1 MTLKEIIEQRRTPL
15 LNPNILIYDKE
26 HLEQGIINHFL
37 FREIAFPTPDKFIW
51 KLNAYVSE
59 RAQSY
64 NKMFTSQLIEI
75 DPFVTDYIV
84 QSNSGNQKI
93 SEHKRDKKSEYNQRD
108 SVYTSDT
115 SSDSIENYTDSDENK
130 HYKENS
136 GVETKAK
143 LNSESE
149 NKNNR
154 EDKKTTLAHNET
166 TTENIDTTEKADFS
180 ENVNTSENNGTT
192 ENTDY
197 SENVNTSTS
206 ITEDVD
212 KTGNKDYT
220 HNQTGRN
227 WTENGNSSGHNLD
240 VHSDTPQ
247 AMLFN
252 TPPHYT
258 GTGRMGLEGQT
269 NSPSSEYPNHYTESD
284 PNSIDSASLNFN
296 GGDSPWFN
304 YASSA
309 DNKIGHDS
317 YSKSGTETFS
327 QTDATKETET
337 EGTEREE
344 EGSKTTKGNKSVK
357 GTETKQGTKDT
368 TNNKN
373 TVGTKDTEGTKNY
386 TENGTQEV
394 NGSDSRSFNANEH
407 TKGDT
412 KNQENY
418 KEESA
423 SKYDK
428 TANNIGKRADNTFT
442 KAGTASDRKQKNEQ
456 ETLTNNESVRKGRTM
471 RSPSQLLAEYRETMT
486 FNADLWL
493 YGELEPLFMQLY

>member
-1 MTLKEIIEQRRTPL
+1 MAEYTMTLKEIVEHSKSPL
-15 LNPNILIYDKE
+15 INPTTLIYDKE
-26 HLEQGIINHFL
+26 HLETNLINHFL
-37 FREIAFPTPDKFIW
+37 FREIAFSTPEKFIW
-51 KLNAYVSE
+51 KLNAYISE
-59 RAQSY
+59 RANSY

-84 QSNSGNQKI
+84 QSNSGNQKVQETK
-93 SEHKRDKKSEYNQRD
+93 SDKQSQYNKRD

-115 SSDSIENYTDSDENK
+115 SSDSKENYSDTDENK

-154 EDKKTTLAHNET
+154 EDKKTSLTHNET
-166 TTENIDTTEKADFS
+166 TTENTDT
-180 ENVNTSENNGTT
+180 NTN
-192 ENTDY
+192 
-197 SENVNTSTS
+197 
-206 ITEDVD
+206 ITEDID
-212 KTGNKDYT
+212 KSRINDYT
-220 HNQTGRN
+220 HNQTARN
-227 WTENGNSSGHNLD
+227 WTENGNSSGHKLD

-269 NSPSSEYPNHYTESD
+269 SSPSSEYPQHYTESD

-304 YASSA
+304 YASNA
-309 DNKIGHDS
+309 NNQIGHDS
-317 YSKSGTETFS
+317 YNKNGTETFNQS
-327 QTDATKETET
+327 DNTKETSN
-337 EGTEREE
+337 EGTNREE
-344 EGSKTTKGNKSVK
+344 ETNKTTKG
-357 GTETKQGTKDT
+357 
-368 TNNKN
+368 TNNF
-373 TVGTKDTEGTKNY
+373 
-386 TENGTQEV
+386 TENGTSEI
-394 NGSDSRSFNANEH
+394 NGSDSRSLNANEH

-418 KEESA
+418 KEASA
-423 SKYDK
+423 SSYDK
-428 TANNIGKRADNTFT
+428 TSNNIGKRADNTFT
-442 KAGTASDRKQKNEQ
+442 TNDTATVRKQDNAQ
-456 ETLTNNESVRKGRTM
+456 ETKTNNESVRKGRTM

>member
-1 MTLKEIIEQRRTPL
+1 MADYTMTLKEIVEHSKSPL
-15 LNPNILIYDKE
+15 INPSIAIYDRE
-26 HLEQGIINHFL
+26 HLESNLINHFL

-51 KLNAYVSE
+51 KLNTYIAE

-84 QSNSGNQKI
+84 QSNSGNQKVTE
-93 SEHKRDKKSEYNQRD
+93 SKRDRQSQFNRRD
-108 SVYTSDT
+108 STYTSDT
-115 SSDSIENYTDSDENK
+115 SSDSTENYSDTDENK

-154 EDKKTTLAHNET
+154 EDTKTTLTHDEKTTET
-166 TTENIDTTEKADFS
+166 TGI
-180 ENVNTSENNGTT
+180 
-192 ENTDY
+192 NTD
-197 SENVNTSTS
+197 
-206 ITEDVD
+206 ITQDID
-212 KTGNKDYT
+212 KNSNKDYT

-227 WTENGNSSGHNLD
+227 WTENGNSSGHKLD

-269 NSPSSEYPNHYTESD
+269 ESPASEYPNHYTESD
-284 PNSIDSASLNFN
+284 PNSIDSANLNFN

-304 YASSA
+304 YASNA
-309 DNKIGHDS
+309 DNQIGHDS

-327 QTDATKETET
+327 QTDATKETTT
-337 EGTEREE
+337 EGTNRTEE
-344 EGSKTTKGNKSVK
+344 TDKRVS
-357 GTETKQGTKDT
+357 
-368 TNNKN
+368 
-373 TVGTKDTEGTKNY
+373 GTKNY
-386 TENGTQEV
+386 SENGTKEI
-394 NGSDSRSFNANEH
+394 NGSDSRSLNANEH
-407 TKGDT
+407 TKGDS

-418 KEESA
+418 KEQGS
-423 SKYDK
+423 SSYDK

-442 KAGTASDRKQKNEQ
+442 SNDTSSDRKQKNAQ
-456 ETLTNNESVRKGRTM
+456 ETKTNNESVRKGRTM